1 MELNQFLKAVKAKKQ
16 AIMTIVL
23 IFLVISLV
31 ITFAQ
36 PIKYSSRLK
45 LLVVQNVSQTA
56 SDPYAL
62 AVSNEYL
69 STILSKVTYSNSFY
83 NRVLNSGFEIS
94 ADYFGKTT
102 KKQEKIWS
110 KTISVNPLNDT
121 GIITVTAYHKNR
133 AETERIA
140 RAVGYVLMTEHSNY
154 HGLGDNLRI
163 KLLDEPITSKY
174 PVKPNLALNLGL
186 AIFLGLIFGLC
197 YVYLIAEKINAGC
210 SCDDCNHDL
219 QDKYD
224 DLHLDDNDPFYQF
237 VDESKEFNED
247 QEFTDDEEDLIKKL
261 NF

>member
-1 MELNQFLKAVKAKKQ
+1 MELNQFLTAVKAKKQ
-16 AIMTIVL
+16 AILMIVL

-45 LLVVQNVSQTA
+45 LLVVQNVSQNS
-56 SDPYAL
+56 SDPYAM

-69 STILSKVTYSNSFY
+69 SNILSKITYSNSFF
-83 NRVLNSGFEIS
+83 NRVLNSGFEIKP
-94 ADYFGKTT
+94 DYFGKTT
-102 KKQEKIWS
+102 KKQEKIWN
-110 KTISVNPLNDT
+110 KTISTNPLNDT
-121 GIITVTAYHKNR
+121 GIITITAYHKDR

-174 PVKPNLALNLGL
+174 PVKPNIALNLGL
-186 AIFLGLIFGLC
+186 AIFLGLVFGLC
-197 YVYLIAEKINAGC
+197 YVYLVAEKISIDYNNDV
-210 SCDDCNHDL
+210 SEI
-219 QDKYD
+219 KYD

-237 VDESKEFNED
+237 VDESEEFNQD
-247 QEFTDDEEDLIKKL
+247 QEFTEDEEDLIKKL